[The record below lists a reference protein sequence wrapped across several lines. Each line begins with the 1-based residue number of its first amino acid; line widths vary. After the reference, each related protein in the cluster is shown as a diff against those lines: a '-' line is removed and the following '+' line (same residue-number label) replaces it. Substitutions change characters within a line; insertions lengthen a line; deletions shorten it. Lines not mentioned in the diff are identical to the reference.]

1 MPELTIGR
9 EWRLLTQ
16 DEFDTVSESHL
27 ENLAETDRGQAVD
40 LLKRLKRLRA
50 KYRDLA
56 HQQRREARGK
66 AAPKG
71 TNPATDNTN
80 TKLKA
85 QVFQKAEQRVKRH
98 IHRIDAEAA
107 RMRQRE
113 SMERALAGKRA
124 AQSHATYPGSRT
136 ERQGF
141 SPTSENAKAPR
152 FLHVDREKGRVSQAV
167 KRAQAKRDAR

>member
-1 MPELTIGR
+1 MSSVTIGR
-9 EWRLLTQ
+9 EWRLLSQ
-16 DEFDTVSESHL
+16 DEFDTVSESHF
-27 ENLAETDRGQAVD
+27 ENLAELERKQAVE
-40 LLKRLKRLRA
+40 LLKRLKGLHR

-71 TNPATDNTN
+71 TRAATDNTN

-85 QVFQKAEQRVKRH
+85 QVFKKAEQRVKRH
-98 IHRIDAEAA
+98 IQRIDAHAA
-107 RMRQRE
+107 RQRQRE

-124 AQSHATYPGSRT
+124 AQARNRHPGSRT
-136 ERQGF
+136 AGEGF
-141 SPTSENAKAPR
+141 VPAAENARAPR

-167 KRAQAKRDAR
+167 KRAQARRDAR